1 MKNRIGE
8 INYNKLKNKMEIIN
22 YVSYKE
28 VYVYFEKYDYTKKV
42 TYQQFKNSEVACPYE
57 PRTYGIGYLG
67 DGEYKTKLNGKHTI
81 YYEKWKKMLQRCYDT
96 KFQEKYP
103 SYIGC
108 RVCDEWLNFQNFAE
122 WFENNYYEVDGEK
135 IHLDKDILIKGNKI
149 YSPKTCLLVPQRIND
164 LFVKRDNDR
173 GNSPIGVC
181 NPNKDN
187 KYLVQ
192 CLQGDKSRFI
202 GYYDNELEAFYAY
215 KIAKESYIKEVADEY
230 KDIIPPVV
238 YDALYNYEIE
248 ITD

>member
-1 MKNRIGE
+1 
-8 INYNKLKNKMEIIN
+8 
-22 YVSYKE
+22 
-28 VYVYFEKYDYTKKV
+28 
-42 TYQQFKNSEVACPYE
+42 
-57 PRTYGIGYLG
+57 
-67 DGEYKTKLNGKHTI
+67 
-81 YYEKWKKMLQRCYDT
+81 MLERCYDPNY
-96 KFQEKYP
+96 KEKYP

-181 NPNKDN
+181 SPNKDN

-230 KDIIPPVV
+230 KDIIPSVV